1 MPLTE
6 NKNIFNWILF
16 CLIFLIWG
24 SSFVLMKLA
33 LFDSHGKKLFNAY
46 QVAALRIT
54 CAAFVLLPVIFRQ
67 WSSVPKKLSGY
78 IFLSGI
84 VGTLLPALLFCYA
97 ETRIDSAWAG
107 TLNSLTPVFTILIC
121 VAFFKVRIFKYQFLG
136 ILTGFC
142 GVLLLFLSGHNSGN
156 HNVLS
161 SSVVIVAVICY
172 AINIALV
179 ARCLK
184 QLSSLAVVAFS
195 LFSVAIPSIVIL
207 ALTGFFQMPLKQPVL
222 IKGCLSAGALG
233 VFGTALAWV
242 IFFELARRSDTV
254 FAASASYG
262 IPFIALG
269 WGAWYGESIT
279 FSQVGCLLITLLG
292 IFLIRLKVRATDYRK
307 RRKLS
312 PN

>member
-33 LFDSHGKKLFNAY
+33 LFDSHGNKLFNVY
-46 QVAALRIT
+46 QVAALRII
-54 CAAFVLLPVIFRQ
+54 CAAIVLLPVILRQ
-67 WSSVPKKLSGY
+67 WSSVPKKLTGY

-97 ETRIDSAWAG
+97 ETRIDSALAG
-107 TLNSLTPVFTILIC
+107 TLNSLTPVFTILIGA
-121 VAFFKVRIFKYQFLG
+121 VFFKVRMFKYQLLG

-156 HNVLS
+156 HNVLYS
-161 SSVVIVAVICY
+161 GLVIVAVICY
-172 AINIALV
+172 AVNIALV

-184 QLSSLAVVAFS
+184 QLSSLAVVAYS
-195 LFSVAIPSIVIL
+195 LFSVAIPGLIIL
-207 ALTGFFQMPLKQPVL
+207 FLTGFFQMPLSQPVY
-222 IKGCLSAGALG
+222 IKGCLSAAALG
-233 VFGTALAWV
+233 IFGTALAWV
-242 IFFELARRSDTV
+242 IFFELARRTNTV

-262 IPFIALG
+262 IPFIALA
-269 WGAWYGESIT
+269 WGAWYRESILL
-279 FSQVGCLLITLLG
+279 SQIGCLLIILG
-292 IFLIRLKVRATDYRK
+292 GVFLIRINNK
-307 RRKLS
+307 RRKS
-312 PN
+312 ANS